1 MATQK
6 VSFKVAMDAEQKAL
20 KNLHLVALE
29 VEMDVPLDILQK
41 YALKAFVVEL
51 QGQIRPNW
59 DNFIKGDYPKTL
71 DLGHSLFAKKVSREI
86 TAEEKQAA
94 YKTDVMSLTPEKR
107 LLKMFE
113 DKFIT
118 QEQYDS
124 LMGK

>member
-1 MATQK
+1 MTTQK

-20 KNLHLVALE
+20 KNLHPVDLE
-29 VEMDVPLDILQK
+29 VEMDVPQDVLEK

-59 DNFIKGDYPKTL
+59 DKFIKGEYPKTL
-71 DLGHSLFAKKVSREI
+71 DLGHALFAKKVARAL
-86 TAEEKQAA
+86 TQEEKMEA
-94 YKTDVMSLTPEKR
+94 YKREVAAMSPEEK

-113 DKFIT
+113 DGLIT

-124 LMGK
+124 LTGK